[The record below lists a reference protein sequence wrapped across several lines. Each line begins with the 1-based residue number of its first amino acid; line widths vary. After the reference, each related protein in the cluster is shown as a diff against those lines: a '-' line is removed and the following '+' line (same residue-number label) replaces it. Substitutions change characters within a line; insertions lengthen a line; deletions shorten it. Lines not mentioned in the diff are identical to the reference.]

1 MTRDTKIQWL
11 KDYQPHLVID
21 VSRWDKAVHVVS
33 VEEAKAWRDAIG
45 RLPPKPVLRAIITEW
60 LDLIGATKSWEE
72 G

>member
-1 MTRDTKIQWL
+1 MTRDTKIQL
-11 KDYQPHLVID
+11 LRDYQPHLVID
-21 VSRWDKAVHVVS
+21 ASRWGKTVHVVS